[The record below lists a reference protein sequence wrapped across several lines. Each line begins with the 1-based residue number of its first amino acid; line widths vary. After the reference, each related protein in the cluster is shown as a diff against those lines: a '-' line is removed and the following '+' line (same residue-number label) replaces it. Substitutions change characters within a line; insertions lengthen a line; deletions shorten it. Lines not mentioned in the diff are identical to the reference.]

1 MGKDLFEKR
10 KLEFIKFIQDKQRLP
25 EAWEV
30 SFSDGE
36 DMHVWFNKLPEIPK
50 FKVFKEE
57 INKILYLEDYKKLLE
72 LQKQYED
79 GLITEDD
86 MTIEQMDALHKL
98 YLGQIKDLRET
109 LSRKLVDKSREWYK

>member
-1 MGKDLFEKR
+1 MD
-10 KLEFIKFIQDKQRLP
+10 
-25 EAWEV
+25 
-30 SFSDGE
+30 
-36 DMHVWFNKLPEIPK
+36 
-50 FKVFKEE
+50 
-57 INKILYLEDYKKLLE
+57 NKILYLEDYKKLLE

>member
-1 MGKDLFEKR
+1 ME
-10 KLEFIKFIQDKQRLP
+10 
-25 EAWEV
+25 
-30 SFSDGE
+30 
-36 DMHVWFNKLPEIPK
+36 
-50 FKVFKEE
+50 
-57 INKILYLEDYKKLLE
+57 NKILYLEDYKKLLE